1 MGVAYNPSIPKN
13 GLQFLYDEDNT
24 SKSGTTKDQVSGTTL
39 GFTTNFTHTSEFG
52 NLTKLTAASDVGGS
66 SAPAGSTGL
75 TLILW
80 NKRTDVHTGTWNEMS
95 TFTGS
100 GGGARYRTWWLG
112 YFYQQTARIH
122 WSIPYYT
129 TDGGTASSYWSVNP
143 YWSNAGLTLN
153 IGQFYSIMCTYNNSS
168 RATVV
173 YINGRVGASG
183 TRPGYGDLNDPAA
196 GGTLR
201 IRGTRGNSFL
211 NNQSKF
217 FALYNRP
224 FSADEVSQVHETMKS
239 RFGY

>member
-1 MGVAYNPSIPKN
+1 MGVEYNPSIPKN

-24 SKSGTTKDQVSGTTL
+24 PKSGTTKDQVSGTSLT
-39 GFTTNFTHTSEFG
+39 FSSNFTYVSEFS

-80 NKRTDVHTGTWNEMS
+80 NKRTGEHTGTWNEMS
-95 TFTGS
+95 TFNGS

-112 YFYQQTARIH
+112 YFTSETSRIH

-129 TDGGTASSYWSVNP
+129 SDGGTTSSYWSINP
-143 YWSNAGLTLN
+143 YWSDAGLTHN
-153 IGQFYSIMCTYNNSS
+153 VGQFYSIMCTYNNSS

-183 TRPGYGDLNDPAA
+183 TRPQYGDLNDPAA

-201 IRGTRGNSFL
+201 IRGTRENTFQ

-224 FSADEVSQVHETMKS
+224 FSTDEVSQVHEAMKS